1 MKITKDLRLGFP
13 IETEKFGSVLVYSMP
28 ITRDTFELFFQEL
41 GAVFKACYGKDDDGA
56 VHLALVGPQIAYSA
70 LKSAAVRAKTWDK
83 PGGVQLG
90 LVAEIERLTMV
101 SYADP
106 DGGGWKSVPF
116 TVAKR
121 GEILNEDEALEVLN
135 SLVFFTAALKVAPR
149 PLVET
154 MLPVIAESLNW
165 EFGSWSCTDFIDS
178 YVKSMKV
185 DSTEEPAPN
194 LSSIIA

>member
-13 IETEKFGSVLVYSMP
+13 VETGSYGTVLVYSSP
-28 ITRDTFELFFQEL
+28 ITRDTFELYFQEL

-56 VHLALVGPQIAYSA
+56 VHLALVGPQIAFSA
-70 LKSAAVRAKTWDK
+70 LKAYAMRAKTWDK

-106 DGGGWKSVPF
+106 DGGGWKAIPF
-116 TVAKR
+116 DTAKKR
-121 GEILNEDEALEVLN
+121 EILDEDEALEVLN

-154 MLPVIAESLNW
+154 MLPVIGESLGW
-165 EFGSWSCTDFIDS
+165 EFGSWSCTDFTDFF
-178 YVKSMKV
+178 VKSMRA
-185 DSTEEPAPN
+185 DPPEPETK

>member
-1 MKITKDLRLGFP
+1 
-13 IETEKFGSVLVYSMP
+13 VLLYSMP
-28 ITRDTFELFFQEL
+28 ITRDTFELYFQEL

-70 LKSAAVRAKTWDK
+70 LKSAATRAKTWDR

-90 LVAEIERLTMV
+90 LVAEIERLTTI

-106 DGGGWKSVPF
+106 DGGGWKSIPF
-116 TVAKR
+116 DTAKKR
-121 GEILNEDEALEVLN
+121 EILDEDEVLEVLN

-154 MLPVIAESLNW
+154 MLPVIGESLSW
-165 EFGSWSCTDFIDS
+165 EFGSWSCTDFTDF
-178 YVKSMKV
+178 YVKSMRA
-185 DSTEEPAPN
+185 DPPEPETPQK

>member
-13 IETEKFGSVLVYSMP
+13 VETEKFGTVLVYSSP
-28 ITRDTFELFFQEL
+28 ITRDTFELYFQEL

-70 LKSAAVRAKTWDK
+70 LKATAMRAKTWDK

-90 LVAEIERLTMV
+90 LVSEIERLTMV
-101 SYADP
+101 SFADL
-106 DGGGWKSVPF
+106 DGGGWKSIPF
-116 TVAKR
+116 DTAKKR
-121 GEILNEDEALEVLN
+121 QILDEDEALEVLN

-165 EFGSWSCTDFIDS
+165 EFGSWSCTDFTDS
-178 YVKSMKV
+178 YVKSMME
-185 DSTEEPAPN
+185 SSPPEPETK